1 MKKNLSISA
10 ILFGSLVLSAPAH
23 ALSYNFTNVIHP
35 NAPNIWA
42 FGINNS
48 GNVVGYYT
56 DSTNSIA
63 HGFIYNGSTFTDLN
77 DPNGVNSTYAQ
88 SINNSGVVVGY
99 YIDSN
104 FNRIGFIYNG
114 STFTDVIPP
123 NAVYDT
129 YAFGINDSGVV
140 VGSYF
145 DSNNIGHGFI

>member
-1 MKKNLSISA
+1 L
-10 ILFGSLVLSAPAH
+10 GSLVLSAPAH

-48 GNVVGYYT
+48 GNVVGYY
-56 DSTNSIA
+56 
-63 HGFIYNGSTFTDLN
+63 
-77 DPNGVNSTYAQ
+77 
-88 SINNSGVVVGY
+88 
-99 YIDSN
+99 IDSN
-104 FNRIGFIYNG
+104 FNRIGFIYNGSTFTDVIPPNAVDETYPSGINNSGVVVGSYYDSNYNTIGYIYDG